1 MHRGP
6 VQFPCLQEEV
16 FFSIWPKKGIWIH
29 QSRIDEQKKQKI
41 LMQYDIHGQSKEHED
56 KKIILQLI
64 RDEHKRRDFVRIAR
78 GQEMNCLYSFL
89 NKL

>member
-1 MHRGP
+1 
-6 VQFPCLQEEV
+6 
-16 FFSIWPKKGIWIH
+16 
-29 QSRIDEQKKQKI
+29 
-41 LMQYDIHGQSKEHED
+41 MQYDIHGQSKEHED

-64 RDEHKRRDFVRIAR
+64 RDEHKRRDCVRIAR